1 MKKIFEFN
9 VDNTI
14 DIITNSSSELFVLK
28 GKTKEIVEE
37 MIREVYPSFEDEYKL
52 VTIEECDEDDLST
65 YINSVFLKYDGTC
78 WHYLTPP
85 FYTSDDFAMCKK
97 LNVRPNILY
106 KNFGMYGIENY
117 WSGEYSKEGREILLN
132 NIPKN
137 TYLLFSLDENPN
149 WDMQERLMNIASRY
163 HLG

>member
-65 YINSVFLKYDGTC
+65 YINSVFLKYD
-78 WHYLTPP
+78 
-85 FYTSDDFAMCKK
+85 SDDFAMCKK

-117 WSGEYSKEGREILLN
+117 WIGEYSKEGREILLN

-149 WDMQERLMNIASRY
+149 WDMQERLMTIASRY

>member
-65 YINSVFLKYDGTC
+65 YINSVFLKYD
-78 WHYLTPP
+78 
-85 FYTSDDFAMCKK
+85 SDDFAMCKK

-106 KNFGMYGIENY
+106 KNFGMYDIENY
-117 WSGEYSKEGREILLN
+117 WIGEYSKEGREILLN

-149 WDMQERLMNIASRY
+149 WDMQERLMTIASRY

>member
-65 YINSVFLKYDGTC
+65 YINSVFLKYD
-78 WHYLTPP
+78 
-85 FYTSDDFAMCKK
+85 SDDFAMCKK

-106 KNFGMYGIENY
+106 KNFGMYDIENY
-117 WSGEYSKEGREILLN
+117 WIGEYSKEGREISLN

-149 WDMQERLMNIASRY
+149 WDMQERLMTIASRY

>member
-65 YINSVFLKYDGTC
+65 YINSVFLKYN
-78 WHYLTPP
+78 
-85 FYTSDDFAMCKK
+85 SDDFAMCKK

-132 NIPKN
+132 NLPKN

-149 WDMQERLMNIASRY
+149 WDMQERLMTIASRY

>member
-9 VDNTI
+9 VDYTI
-14 DIITNSSSELFVLK
+14 DILTNSSSELFVLK

-52 VTIEECDEDDLST
+52 VALEECDEDDLST
-65 YINSVFLKYDGTC
+65 YINSVFLKYD
-78 WHYLTPP
+78 
-85 FYTSDDFAMCKK
+85 SDDFAMCKK

-149 WDMQERLMNIASRY
+149 WDMQERLMTIASRY

>member
-52 VTIEECDEDDLST
+52 VTIEEYDEDDLST
-65 YINSVFLKYDGTC
+65 YINSVFL
-78 WHYLTPP
+78 
-85 FYTSDDFAMCKK
+85 S
-97 LNVRPNILY
+97 
-106 KNFGMYGIENY
+106 
-117 WSGEYSKEGREILLN
+117 
-132 NIPKN
+132 
-137 TYLLFSLDENPN
+137 
-149 WDMQERLMNIASRY
+149 
-163 HLG
+163 